1 MEIIEKQNLRELIF
15 NKISSL
21 DIYGYYMPHSFSLNK
36 LTNNPFVSKDKNPSF
51 IIGNKTGDIIH
62 KAFNSEHKGDCIS
75 FVMQMYSITYK
86 EALNKICFDF
96 HLFVSIDSKI
106 LFGFFKI
113 YLAGNLVCCFIL
125 FP

>member
-21 DIYGYYMPHSFSLNK
+21 DIYGYYMPHPFSLNK

-62 KAFNSEHKGDCIS
+62 KAFNSEHK
-75 FVMQMYSITYK
+75 
-86 EALNKICFDF
+86 
-96 HLFVSIDSKI
+96 
-106 LFGFFKI
+106 
-113 YLAGNLVCCFIL
+113 
-125 FP
+125 